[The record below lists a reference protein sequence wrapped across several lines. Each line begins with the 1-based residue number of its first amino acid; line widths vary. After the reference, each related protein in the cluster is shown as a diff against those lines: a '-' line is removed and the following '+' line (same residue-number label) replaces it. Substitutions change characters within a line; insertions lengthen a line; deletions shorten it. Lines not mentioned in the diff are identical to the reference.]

1 MALPTIKNHSAVKK
15 LTFLRIALLI
25 PVLLVMSWV
34 GATAQLSGKGQING
48 TVTDSSG
55 AAIPGAEIIVKSK
68 QTSISSSTT
77 TTSSGDFS
85 LPTLDPGD
93 YSVIITAN
101 GFQKLVQE
109 NVHVNALES
118 QTLNPKL
125 TVGAASEEV
134 TVSAAPPQLETTNA
148 TLGATMEQ
156 EMYSALPIEMGAYG
170 QPDQRRATDF
180 AFLMPGVQGNNTNGN
195 ATTNTGVVNG
205 SGSRGAVTAVY
216 IDGVVFVRGGGNGDP
231 RYVWTAMSVDAIEQF
246 QVQTNG
252 YSAMYEGQGVQNYTV
267 KTGGNR
273 YHGAVYE
280 FFRNTALDTWGFF
293 GSVPNPATGKAQKP
307 IEHSNEYGVNLSGP
321 LIPFG
326 SLKDKLFFFGNYSG
340 FRYSS
345 QTPTQNTFPTLAQQA
360 GNFQGVLN
368 TNTGSELSSPSG
380 VGLYDPYSQVACTAN
395 STNGPCRYRYG
406 FVYAG
411 APGKAG
417 NPILGPGGTS
427 GVDVIPASEFSQ
439 IALNMQKNI
448 PALSNQGVSNNYI
461 SPNKTGLTNW
471 STTNR
476 IDWHVTSKDTLTF
489 VMGIGRQASSFPV
502 GQTTAGRN
510 VGPIPYNYGQV
521 YAPKTAVGI
530 AEETHI
536 FSPHVINQIKYGFA
550 RYNGPTFNAD
560 QNPTYGAGT
569 AMGITNLPAGQASE
583 AFPITAF
590 SGTNPPTNWGGTN
603 ASVTI
608 AQNYTLV
615 DNVQWIF
622 GNHSLTLGGQIAW
635 IQYLNKSAT
644 TSVTP
649 LTLTNSATPTAQ
661 INPNGQANTFTLGS
675 NTGLAYASFLIGQI
689 GSSSITSYAVP
700 EYASRFRAI
709 SPYVQD
715 NWKVSSRLTL
725 DLGLRWDYFPPVRE
739 NDNYLSFFNPNITNP
754 VTGSGG
760 VLQFAGSGTNT
771 CNCSS
776 PADTYWKNLGPRF
789 GFAYQS
795 DSKTVWRGSMGVMFT
810 HGNGVGGGGASSL
823 GGGNNSLGFS
833 SSGTTGLNGDQTAVL
848 VFNKGNT
855 AYPTLAAAPGR
866 SALPQ
871 TGTGN
876 TTISGYTTSSPTGM
890 AYYDRYYGSRAPE
903 YINWSFGFQHQW
915 TNSFTSSISYVG
927 SQGHFLVADGSNGRG
942 YWANQLDPRYLQYGG
957 SLTQTGSAVTT
968 FCTTHSG
975 VCPANYT
982 IFNTGQALSVLLRPF
997 PFNAPSDIVNGF
1009 ANANYHALQTSF
1021 NMRPSHGL
1029 TFMANYTW
1037 SRSIDDGG
1045 TFRTGYPIAPGQ
1057 VAGTTK
1063 GYAAD
1068 RIERGVSTSNQ
1079 PQHVVVTGVWD
1090 MPFGRSIA
1098 NSSAWERALLG
1109 GYKLST
1115 IFQAFS
1121 GSPLAITGSSCQTN
1135 PAQSTCNV
1143 NLNPNYSPSGSAR
1156 VNGKWGQGITAANT
1170 SAISYIAASA
1180 GTEAAPTGP
1189 FITPALLAINSTYP
1203 NGSPF
1208 APSYTFANGARTAPY
1223 NLYGPGNY
1231 NLDLSLVRNFPLH
1244 ITEASRLE
1252 LRADWYNI
1260 TNHTWFAVASTQLGN
1275 ANFGTVTSNA
1285 SATRKSV
1292 QLEGR
1297 ITF

>member
-1 MALPTIKNHSAVKK
+1 MTWA
-15 LTFLRIALLI
+15 
-25 PVLLVMSWV
+25 
-34 GATAQLSGKGQING
+34 GATAQLAGKGQING
-48 TVTDSSG
+48 TVTDTSG
-55 AAIPGAEIIVKSK
+55 AAIPGAQVEVKSK
-68 QTSISSSTT
+68 QTSISANTT
-77 TTSSGDFS
+77 TTASGDFS

-93 YSVIITAN
+93 YSVTIIAN
-101 GFQKLVQE
+101 GFQKMVQE
-109 NVHVNALES
+109 NVHVNALET

-267 KTGGNR
+267 KTGGNK

-293 GSVPNPATGKAQKP
+293 GSIPNPATGKAQKP
-307 IEHSNEYGVNLSGP
+307 IEHSNEYGINLSGP

-326 SLKDKLFFFGNYSG
+326 SWKDKLFFFGNYSG

-345 QTPTQNTFPTLAQQA
+345 QTPTLNTFPTLAQQA
-360 GNFQGVLN
+360 GNFQGVLV
-368 TNTGSELSSPSG
+368 TNTGSELSSANG
-380 VGLYDPYSQVACTAN
+380 IGIYDPFTQAACTAN

-411 APGKAG
+411 TPGKAG
-417 NPILGPGGTS
+417 NPILGPAGTA

-448 PALSNQGVSNNYI
+448 PTLSNQLNSSNYV

-476 IDWHVTSKDTLTF
+476 IDWHVASKDTLTF

-536 FSPHVINQIKYGFA
+536 FTPHVINQIKYGFA

-560 QNPTYGAGT
+560 QNPAYGAGT
-569 AMGITNLPAGQASE
+569 AMGITNLPGGQASG

-590 SGTNPPTNWGGTN
+590 SGTNAPTNWAGTN

-608 AQNYTLV
+608 AQNFTLV

-622 GNHSLTLGGQIAW
+622 GNHSLTFGGQIAW

-644 TSVTP
+644 GGTTP
-649 LTLTNSATPTAQ
+649 LTLTNSGTPTAQ
-661 INPNGQANTFTLGS
+661 INPNGLANTFTLGS

-689 GSSSITSYAVP
+689 GSSSMTSYAVP

-715 NWKVSSRLTL
+715 NWKITSRLTL

-771 CNCSS
+771 CNCSA
-776 PADTYWKNLGPRF
+776 PMDTYWKNFGPRF

-795 DSKTVWRGSMGVMFT
+795 DSKTVWRGSLGVMFT
-810 HGNGVGGGGASSL
+810 HGNAVGGGGASSL
-823 GGGNNSLGFS
+823 GGANNSLGFS
-833 SSGTTGLNGDQTAVL
+833 SSGNTGLNGDQTAVL

-876 TTISGYTTSSPTGM
+876 TTVSGYTTSSPTGM
-890 AYYDRYYGSRAPE
+890 AYFDRYYGSRAPE

-915 TNSFTSSISYVG
+915 TNAFTSTISYVG
-927 SQGHFLVADGSNGRG
+927 SQGHFLVADGSNLRG
-942 YWANQLDPRYLQYGG
+942 YWANQLDPKNLQYGT

-982 IFNTGQALSVLLRPF
+982 LFNTGQQLSVLLRPF
-997 PFNAPSDIVNGF
+997 PFNAPADSVNGF

-1045 TFRTGYPIAPGQ
+1045 TFRTGYAIPAGL
-1057 VAGTTK
+1057 VAGTTQ

-1079 PQHVVVTGVWD
+1079 PQHVVLTGVWD

-1135 PAQSTCNV
+1135 PALSTCNV
-1143 NLNPNYSPSGSAR
+1143 NLNPNFSASSSAR

-1170 SAISYIAASA
+1170 GAISYIAPS
-1180 GTEAAPTGP
+1180 GGSVTAPTGP
-1189 FITPALLAINSTYP
+1189 FISPSLLTN
-1203 NGSPF
+1203 SPF
-1208 APSYTFANGARTAPY
+1208 APSFTFPGGARTAPY

-1275 ANFGTVTSNA
+1275 SSFGTVTSNA

-1297 ITF
+1297 ISF